1 MIRKLKEINV
11 IRKLLT
17 LGSSLMVSIEIDGGF
32 DVPDDTLRSMD
43 SLFAFESWKE
53 TLFIDAGCWEVGGR
67 LDVVEPFDLRALCW
81 DITA

>member
-1 MIRKLKEINV
+1 MIRRLKEIDI

-43 SLFAFESWKE
+43 SLFAFES
-53 TLFIDAGCWEVGGR
+53 
-67 LDVVEPFDLRALCW
+67 
-81 DITA
+81 